1 MGKLLDR
8 IKRGLRSLGGVQR
21 RVERSVDEEPRP
33 APTGQRLR
41 TELDGAGPSELE
53 RRLLRQERTLPPG
66 STRQRKAN
74 LSKARRAVPGENA
87 LSVWGLSGPARTSLF
102 DEHASSERP
111 PQFTGSTLS
120 GRASQA
126 APAPSPAA
134 HDWTLQGSSLLA
146 PQADE
151 RRDPP
156 PLFGPADSVGLPDDR
171 NDRHF

>member
-8 IKRGLRSLGGVQR
+8 IKRHLRSLGRAQQ
-21 RVERSVDEEPRP
+21 RVERLVDEEPTP

-53 RRLLRQERTLPPG
+53 RRLLRQERALPPG
-66 STRQRKAN
+66 STRLRKAN
-74 LSKARRAVPGENA
+74 LSKARRAVPGHNA
-87 LSVWGLSGPARTSLF
+87 FSVWGLSGPARTSLF
-102 DEHASSERP
+102 DEHASSDRP
-111 PQFTGSTLS
+111 PLFTGSTLS
-120 GRASQA
+120 RSASHA
-126 APAPSPAA
+126 APAPSPAGS
-134 HDWTLQGSSLLA
+134 DWTLQGSSLLA

-156 PLFGPADSVGLPDDR
+156 PLFGPADGVGLPDDR